1 MPFSQINYQMKK
13 SSIVFNDIITYHAKK
28 KSNYL
33 CGVISQ
39 EQHPRCLGKTIESA
53 INEGIMF
60 TLTTIIGENSYLVNF

>member
-1 MPFSQINYQMKK
+1 MPFSQINDVMKK
-13 SSIVFNDIITYHAKK
+13 CGLLVNDIITYQAKK

-33 CGVISQ
+33 CSVISL

-60 TLTTIIGENSYLVNF
+60 T